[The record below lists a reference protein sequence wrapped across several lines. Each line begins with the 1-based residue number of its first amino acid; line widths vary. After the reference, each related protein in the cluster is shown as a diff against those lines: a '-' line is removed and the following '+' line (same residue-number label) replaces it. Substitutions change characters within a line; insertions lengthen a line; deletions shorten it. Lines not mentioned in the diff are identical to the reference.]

1 MRIVK
6 NVKLLLEYDGTEFF
20 GWQKQQELRTV
31 QGVIEH
37 ALGGIFHSPLQVF
50 GAGRTDAGVHAW
62 GQVCNF
68 KVDSPLAADRIGRA
82 VGSKLPED
90 VRVRAA
96 EEADENFHARFN
108 ALRRRYIY
116 YVRTQP
122 TAIWRR
128 YFHVTSYS
136 LDVGR
141 MKEAA
146 RSLLGE
152 HDFASFTPTKS
163 KDDASHCL
171 LSELN
176 VQQDGPII
184 SFTLEADHF
193 LHHMVRVIVGTLI
206 EVGRGKIPPEQIE
219 EILGKK
225 DRSAAGPTLP
235 AKGLFL
241 LEVEYP
247 E

>member
-1 MRIVK
+1 VK
-6 NVKLLLEYDGTEFF
+6 NIKFLLEYDGTDFY
-20 GWQKQQELRTV
+20 GWQRQPELRTV
-31 QGVIEH
+31 QGVIEQ
-37 ALGGIFHSPLQVF
+37 ALREIFQQPLDVYA
-50 GAGRTDAGVHAW
+50 AGRTDAGVHAW

-68 KVDSPLAADRIGRA
+68 KVETSLAADRIGRA
-82 VGSKLPED
+82 IASKLPED

-96 EEADENFHARFN
+96 EEVGEDFHARFS

-116 YVRTQP
+116 YVRTEP
-122 TAIWRR
+122 TAVWRR
-128 YFHVTSYS
+128 FFHVASYA
-136 LDVGR
+136 LDVER
-141 MKEAA
+141 MKQAA

-152 HDFASFTPTKS
+152 HDFASFTPAKS
-163 KDDASHCL
+163 KDDPTRCL

-176 VQQDGPII
+176 VQKEGPII

-193 LHHMVRVIVGTLI
+193 LHHMVRVVVGTLI
-206 EVGRGKIPPEQIE
+206 EVGRGRIPPEHIE
-219 EILGKK
+219 SVLVKK
-225 DRSAAGPTLP
+225 DRTAAGPTLP